1 MNFNRK
7 TKAFLSL
14 LLALVLLLSTV
25 SIGILSTSKSHTA
38 ISTTTQA
45 AIQKKAANMI
55 SNFPIERKS
64 AAQAT
69 ISAAAQ
75 TSR

>member
-25 SIGILSTSKSHTA
+25 SIGVLSTSAAGTA
-38 ISTTTQA
+38 KITYSYLYNNA
-45 AIQKKAANMI
+45 SGYSEKGGKYD
-55 SNFPIERKS
+55 
-64 AAQAT
+64 
-69 ISAAAQ
+69 
-75 TSR
+75 